1 MTVWLIGLILSF
13 LGIWFLKNSRYD
25 NSWRHSKGGEPVL
38 KMWGLILLIIG
49 TIVPILNIIV
59 GFAVI
64 VWWVIATY
72 CEDDWKFTQEDNK
85 IVKFLNKPIK

>member
-1 MTVWLIGLILSF
+1 
-13 LGIWFLKNSRYD
+13 
-25 NSWRHSKGGEPVL
+25 
-38 KMWGLILLIIG
+38 MWGLILLIIG

-64 VWWVIATY
+64 VWWVIETY